1 MGGAVPQDPAPKPSP
16 SPTPKPGPP
25 PMPKPTPSPEPNPSQ
40 APTLSPTPKPN
51 VGCPTPAPKKG
62 CARFCTMQDVT
73 KGRKKNCKFLKKMS
87 TLCLNSYVSN
97 GEKVMPCKVNVRNKK
112 CMDSGKLEVCD
123 LAQVCTDSILEGVH
137 SQEAAEGQKEE
148 EEEEEEEGEEE
159 EEEEEEDGEAD
170 DEDREERLSAHE
182 LVSKT
187 KSESRNKPI
196 QRGFLQFFRADGQ

>member
-1 MGGAVPQDPAPKPSP
+1 
-16 SPTPKPGPP
+16 
-25 PMPKPTPSPEPNPSQ
+25 
-40 APTLSPTPKPN
+40 
-51 VGCPTPAPKKG
+51 
-62 CARFCTMQDVT
+62 MQDVT
-73 KGRKKNCKFLKKMS
+73 KGRKNKCKFLKKMS
-87 TLCLNSYVSN
+87 ILCLNSYVSN
-97 GEKVMPCKVNVRNKK
+97 GEKVVPCKVNVRNKK

-148 EEEEEEEGEEE
+148 EEEVEEKEEKEEEEEEEGEEE

-196 QRGFLQFFRADGQ
+196 QRGFLHNSFVQMDSDLEKGVCHEHEESDLES